1 MKVHIGQAKS
11 DLLEKWVLSDK
22 SDIFLR
28 VKKVKLQYNVIVQ
41 YSVCMNSVQTSDTK
55 QYKLKIFYKC
65 YV

>member
-41 YSVCMNSVQTSDTK
+41 YSVCMNSVRTSDTK